1 MVKNQEDFR
10 TELNNNIPPKWLI
23 YQAFSEPRT
32 LGCGYMF
39 AHAYRERVLLGSEWG
54 EDSKLL
60 IFNSLLSNKITKVCG
75 SSLQTFIPE

>member
-1 MVKNQEDFR
+1 
-10 TELNNNIPPKWLI
+10 
-23 YQAFSEPRT
+23 
-32 LGCGYMF
+32 MF

-60 IFNSLLSNKITKVCG
+60 ISNSLLSNKITKVCG